1 MKKGLVVVA
10 HPDDETI
17 WMGGKILKSKDINW
31 TIFSLCRKDDPD
43 RFPKFMKVCE
53 YYNAKGIIS
62 DLEDEGIINVVKSLP
77 EIEKRVIKELKEKSF
92 DYVFTHGSNGE
103 YGHDRHKGV
112 HQAIKR
118 LVKDNKIICKKLL
131 FFNYKLDGKK
141 IVNGDSTNF
150 EEELSPEELKKKKE
164 IITNLYGFA
173 QDSFESLSCLP
184 KETFYESSYSLRT
197 SK

>member
-17 WMGGKILKSKDINW
+17 WMGGKILRSKDINW
-31 TIFSLCRKDDPD
+31 TIFSLCRKDDLD

-62 DLEDEGIINVVKSLP
+62 DLEDEGIMSINESLP

-92 DYVFTHGSNGE
+92 DRVFTHGSNGE
-103 YGHDRHKGV
+103 YGHDRHIGV
-112 HQAIKR
+112 HKIIKK
-118 LVKDNKIICKKLL
+118 LVEDNKIVCGELS
-131 FFNYKLDGKK
+131 FFNYRLDGEK
-141 IVNGDSTNF
+141 IVNGSLANLK
-150 EEELSPEELKKKKE
+150 EELSLEELRKKRE